1 MIHTYVLKRARTVS
15 DECYPDF
22 DNIFYN
28 SSDFQFYVNEGNSN
42 LGSDTGSD
50 LDSISLASEEDFAGK
65 KTCEHN
71 FTEKFEN

>member
-15 DECYPDF
+15 DRKIYPDF

-65 KTCEHN
+65 KT
-71 FTEKFEN
+71 TMRT